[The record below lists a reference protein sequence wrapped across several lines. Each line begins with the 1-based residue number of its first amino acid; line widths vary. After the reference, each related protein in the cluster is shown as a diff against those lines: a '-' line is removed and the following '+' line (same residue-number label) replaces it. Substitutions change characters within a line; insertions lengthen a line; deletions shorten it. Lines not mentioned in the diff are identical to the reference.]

1 MTFQPAPGKPIDG
14 AIALQLSLLF
24 GEEVAEA
31 EALFRII
38 ARLALDTMHQTAAQL
53 RGRKGRD
60 KGREERR
67 NLRALEWALDFA
79 PDALPQAVGLL
90 SKDLRDFARST
101 LYTPEERAADRDA
114 DRNFADDGR
123 DLLREREAL
132 LADALARIARGE
144 LSTLQA
150 AAQLDTLLEGAS
162 FNLPHYLR
170 EGDNGRTL
178 LDERFARFLDTCHS
192 SGDEGN
198 PARILD
204 GLSRD
209 FDNGG
214 DLSPWRVAMLDNEGA
229 EHLLGPDAE
238 AVAEGGEILLE
249 KTAPAQLAAPPLFR
263 QVERPGDDL
272 PLFDF
277 DTELAA
283 QVIADAEES
292 AFYRDNPELPLPVAS
307 AIAERWIPVAI
318 ALWAT
323 GTRSS
328 MRNLLAALPATAH
341 AELGAVLA
349 EGGFQNVN
357 GAADLSEIRY
367 RIATPIPARLRGA
380 SSRNVAPRYI
390 AHFNP
395 EGADRGFDAVTFTG
409 RKVKPQRAI
418 EDYVPQ
424 LLGELAKEG
433 SKVAASAAGR
443 AIMLHLIEEMTKI
456 YNGVDVYT
464 RRLIHL
470 GKLKPQIVIQGGFAG
485 LAERI
490 GDRDK
495 GEGYPKFFELFSL
508 LRFEKATRAGGVPL
522 GQLLS
527 YRVLP
532 AGPGQPAEL
541 LVILH
546 DALLP
551 FSYAKASRRDR
562 SALVPI
568 IANVPRPA
576 TLSRQLYRAH
586 DNFAD
591 AVIRY
596 LVEHYEQAID
606 LGGVELGD
614 RELEELAARYAPAI
628 LPHLARSF
636 DALVKGEPDAPAT
649 KRRRSAAILHRTGPG
664 RYRIGDAFAEAH
676 AFALEGAQMR
686 DAGRRRS
693 AGAIA
698 AEKSERRQLGEE

>member
-1 MTFQPAPGKPIDG
+1 MTFQPTTGAPIDS
-14 AIALQLSLLF
+14 AIALQLSLLL
-24 GEEVAEA
+24 GEAEAEA

-38 ARLALDTMHQTAAQL
+38 ARLALDTLADAKAHSL
-53 RGRKGRD
+53 GRKGREWV
-60 KGREERR
+60 RER
-67 NLRALEWALDFA
+67 RALEWALDFDA
-79 PDALPQAVGLL
+79 DALPQAVGLL
-90 SKDLRDFARST
+90 SKDLRDFARRT
-101 LYTPEERAADRDA
+101 LYTPEERRADRDA

-144 LSTLQA
+144 LSTLEA
-150 AAQLDTLLEGAS
+150 AAQLGTLLEGAI

-170 EGDNGRTL
+170 TADDGRTL
-178 LDERFARFLDTCHS
+178 LDERFARFLDTRHS
-192 SGDEGN
+192 SGDEGH
-198 PARILD
+198 PARILA
-204 GLSRD
+204 SIPRN

-229 EHLLGPDAE
+229 EHLLGPEAD
-238 AVAEGGEILLE
+238 AVAEGGEILMS
-249 KTAPAQLAAPPLFR
+249 KTAPAPAPDTLFR
-263 QVERPGDDL
+263 RSEEERPGDDL
-272 PLFDF
+272 PLFEF
-277 DTELAA
+277 DTELAR
-283 QVIADAEES
+283 QVTAEADERD
-292 AFYRDNPELPLPVAS
+292 FYRDNPELPLPVAF
-307 AIAERWIPVAI
+307 ARAERWIPLAI
-318 ALWAT
+318 ALWVTSTRAT
-323 GTRSS
+323 
-328 MRNLLAALPATAH
+328 MRNLLPALPATAH
-341 AELGAVLA
+341 SELGAVLA
-349 EGGFQNVN
+349 EGGFANVN

-367 RIATPIPARLRGA
+367 RIATPLPARLRGA
-380 SSRNVAPRYI
+380 SSRSVAPRLI

-418 EDYVPQ
+418 EDYVPT

-443 AIMLHLIEEMTKI
+443 AIMFHLIEEMTKI

-464 RRLIHL
+464 RRSIHL
-470 GKLKPQIVIQGGFAG
+470 GTLKPQIVIQGGFAG

-495 GEGYPKFFELFSL
+495 GEGYPEFFELFSL
-508 LRFEKATRAGGVPL
+508 LRFEKAARAGGIAL

-532 AGPGQPAEL
+532 AGPGHPAEL
-541 LVILH
+541 RVILH

-551 FSYAKASRRDR
+551 FSYANASRRDR

-586 DNFAD
+586 DNLAD
-591 AVIRY
+591 AVVRY
-596 LVEHYEQAID
+596 LVEHYEQTLD
-606 LGGVELGD
+606 FGGVELGD
-614 RELEELAARYAPAI
+614 RELEELAARYAPAM

-636 DALVKGEPDAPAT
+636 EALVKGEPEAPAA
-649 KRRRSAAILHRTGPG
+649 KRRRSAPILQRTSPG

-698 AEKSERRQLGEE
+698 AEKSERRQLDED